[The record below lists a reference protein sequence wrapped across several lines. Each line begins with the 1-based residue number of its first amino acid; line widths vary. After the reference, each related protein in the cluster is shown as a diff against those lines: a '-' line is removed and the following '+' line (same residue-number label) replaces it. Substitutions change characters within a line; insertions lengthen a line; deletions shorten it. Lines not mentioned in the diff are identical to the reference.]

1 MDLAQATGQIFSSSD
16 FANPTTLMNQASMT
30 AETYLTKAVEV
41 IDGTFEKGYAAAHPQ
56 LIAAFMQVAAAD
68 FATATIAKAIMY
80 AGEQWAESGIAD
92 ALTQAGNAVADAISP
107 RNTSV
112 IVKKQDKSKTQD

>member
-41 IDGTFEKGYAAAHPQ
+41 IDRAFEKGYAAAHPQ

-80 AGEQWAESGIAD
+80 AGEQLAESEMDTLAEAVNG
-92 ALTQAGNAVADAISP
+92 VADAISP
-107 RNTSV
+107 RDTSV
-112 IVKKQDKSKTQD
+112 IVKKERRF